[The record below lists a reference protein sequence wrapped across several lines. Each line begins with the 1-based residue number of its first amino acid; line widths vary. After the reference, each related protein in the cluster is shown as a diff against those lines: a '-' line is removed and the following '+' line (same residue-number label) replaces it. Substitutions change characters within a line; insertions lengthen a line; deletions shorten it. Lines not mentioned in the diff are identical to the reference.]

1 MPACFLT
8 YRPESLK
15 ELFSGCCDPETTH
28 LVLRE
33 TNSNF
38 VEREIPD
45 IQIEIGTFLRRFL
58 KILIYFSECL
68 FPELRKNKSEKW
80 RSKAVISISVATQA
94 TSCGEFN
101 PVN

>member
-15 ELFSGCCDPETTH
+15 ELFSGCCDPETTL

-33 TNSNF
+33 TNNNF

-45 IQIEIGTFLRRFL
+45 IQIEIGSFLCIL
-58 KILIYFSECL
+58 KS
-68 FPELRKNKSEKW
+68 
-80 RSKAVISISVATQA
+80 
-94 TSCGEFN
+94 
-101 PVN
+101 